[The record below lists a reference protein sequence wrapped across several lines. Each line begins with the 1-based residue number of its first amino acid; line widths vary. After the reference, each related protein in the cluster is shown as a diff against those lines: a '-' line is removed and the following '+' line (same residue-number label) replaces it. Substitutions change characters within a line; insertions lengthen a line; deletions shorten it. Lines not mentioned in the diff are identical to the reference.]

1 VEKTIPV
8 TDPNTVSTG
17 VPPLDA
23 ALGGLFWGDNVVW
36 ELDEGGSLEPFVAAL
51 LRGREQFDRIV
62 FVCFERDVDGLRA
75 AYPDAEVLDARAGST
90 IANPGPLLA
99 AVRERARVPRALMI
113 FDSLDTLSDRWGDTM
128 AQRFFTRACP
138 LLLDLWAVAYWS
150 LTPSHHSAVLRQ
162 AVDAV
167 TQCVIVLGGD
177 RLRIAKA
184 EGRPPGVQGSVFRV
198 QPNGPHAE
206 LEGAPTAA
214 RLGAAL
220 RAIRIQRHLTQGEL
234 AELAGVS
241 ASAISQAERG
251 RRGLAVDTLLELT
264 SRLNMTID
272 ELLRGEIAL
281 GYRLARRPGRENRV
295 ERLIPLL
302 DDPHV
307 GLRAQLSHLPPGQ
320 SARVSAPHD
329 GVELVAVAVGLVQ
342 VILPT
347 GRPVLRQGE
356 ALLVEWSGVSGWR
369 NVGEEDALI
378 FWILRDDPGPSRP
391 PPLPLWRSTE

>member
-1 VEKTIPV
+1 V
-8 TDPNTVSTG
+8 TDPHTVSTG

-62 FVCFERDVDGLRA
+62 FVCFERDVEGLRA
-75 AYPDAEVLDARAGST
+75 AYPYAEVLDARTGST

-99 AVRERARVPRALMI
+99 AVRERARVPRALVI
-113 FDSLDTLSDRWGDTM
+113 FDSLDTLSARWGDDM

-251 RRGLAVDTLLELT
+251 RRGLALDTLLQLT

-281 GYRLARRPGRENRV
+281 GYRLARRPAWGARATP
-295 ERLIPLL
+295 LFPLL
-302 DDPHV
+302 DNPHV
-307 GLRAQLSHLPPGQ
+307 GLRAQLSQLSPGQ
-320 SARVSAPHD
+320 SARVGRSHD
-329 GVELVAVAVGLVQ
+329 GVELVAVAEGLVQ

-356 ALLVEWSGVSGWR
+356 ALLVEHSGVSGWR
-369 NVGEEDALI
+369 NIGEGDALI
-378 FWILRDDPGPSRP
+378 FWILRDEAGAAS
-391 PPLPLWRSTE
+391 LN

>member
-1 VEKTIPV
+1 MQKTSLV

-17 VPPLDA
+17 VPELDA

-36 ELDEGGSLEPFVAAL
+36 ELDDGGSVEPFVAAL
-51 LRGREQFDRIV
+51 LSRREQFGRII
-62 FVCFERDVDGLRA
+62 FVRFEGEVNGLPA
-75 AYPDAEVLDARAGST
+75 AHPDTEVLDARQGST
-90 IANPGPLLA
+90 LGDPGPLLA
-99 AVRERARVPRALMI
+99 ALREHARVPRALVI
-113 FDSLDTLSDRWGDTM
+113 FDSLDAASVRWGDTM

-138 LLLDLWAVAYWS
+138 LLLDLSAVAYWS
-150 LTPSHHSAVLRQ
+150 LTSSRHSAVLRQ

-167 TQCVIVLGGD
+167 TQCVLSLGGG

-184 EGRPPGVQGSVFRV
+184 EGRSPGVQGSVFRV
-198 QPNGPHAE
+198 QPNGTNAE
-206 LEGAPTAA
+206 LEIAPTAA

-220 RAIRIQRHLTQGEL
+220 RAIRIQRHLSQGEL
-234 AELAGVS
+234 AQMAGVS

-251 RRGLAVDTLLELT
+251 RRGLALDTLLQLT

-281 GYRLARRPGRENRV
+281 GYRLARLPGRETCVDRV
-295 ERLIPLL
+295 LPLL

-307 GLRAQLSHLPPGQ
+307 GLRAQLSHLSPGQ
-320 SARVSAPHD
+320 SARVSAHD

-356 ALLVEWSGVSGWR
+356 VLLVEWSGVSGWR
-369 NVGEEDALI
+369 NIGEDDALL

-391 PPLPLWRSTE
+391 PPMPSQRSA

>member
-1 VEKTIPV
+1 M
-8 TDPNTVSTG
+8 TDPNAVSTG

-36 ELDEGGSLEPFVAAL
+36 ELDDGGSLEPFVAAV
-51 LRGREQFDRIV
+51 LRDREQFGRIV
-62 FVCFERDVDGLRA
+62 FVRFEGDVDGLRA
-75 AYPDAEVLDARAGST
+75 AHAGADVLDAR
-90 IANPGPLLA
+90 PGALLGDPGLLLA
-99 AVRERARVPRALMI
+99 AVRERARQARSLVI
-113 FDSLDTLSDRWGDTM
+113 FDSFDTLSARWGDDM
-128 AQRFFTRACP
+128 AKRFFTRACP
-138 LLLDLWAVAYWS
+138 MLLDLWAVAYWS
-150 LTPSHHSAVLRQ
+150 LTPSHHSAALRQ
-162 AVDAV
+162 AIDAV
-167 TQCVIVLGGD
+167 TQCVLVLGGG

-198 QPNGPHAE
+198 QPNGSHAE
-206 LEGAPTAA
+206 LEVAPAAA

-251 RRGLAVDTLLELT
+251 RRGLALDTLIQLT

-281 GYRLARRPGRENRV
+281 GYRLARRPGWGPRAEQ
-295 ERLIPLL
+295 LLPLL

-307 GLRAQLSHLPPGQ
+307 GLRVQLSQLSPGQ
-320 SARVSAPHD
+320 SARVGTPHD
-329 GVELVAVAVGLVQ
+329 GVELVAVAKGLVQ

-356 ALLVEWSGVSGWR
+356 SLLVEWSGVSGWR
-369 NVGEEDALI
+369 NVGEEDALV

-391 PPLPLWRSTE
+391 PPMLGRATV